1 MLIQDYMEQLQVSPS
16 VATQGNKERERE
28 RELEREK
35 SRTQLGGLNQN
46 QRFTRSYV
54 YNVCE
59 S

>member
-1 MLIQDYMEQLQVSPS
+1 MEQLQVSPS

-28 RELEREK
+28 RKLEREK
-35 SRTQLGGLNQN
+35 RRTQLGGLNQN